1 MIYLAYTDKY
11 VLDLPEGHKFPMLKY
26 ELIYEQLLYEGIF
39 EPKHFF
45 EPPLIPEEVLLKTH
59 DAKYWHKLKNL
70 ELTPLE
76 FRKIGFPPS
85 QKMVL
90 RCLSSAGATL
100 QCAYHALENG
110 VSLNIA
116 GGTHHAFA
124 DRGEGFSMLNDIA
137 IATNELRDKKIIQRA
152 LVVDLDVHQGNGT
165 AKIFEHNPE
174 VFTFSMHG
182 KDNYPLHKETS
193 DLDIPLPTGTQDAEY
208 LSILADTLPKL
219 IQQHDPQI
227 IFYQAGVDILATDK
241 IGKLSISQEGCKQ
254 RDEIVFA
261 TAKKHNLPIVAVMG
275 GGYSTNIK
283 DIVNAH
289 VNTFK
294 IAQKYYD

>member
-1 MIYLAYTDKY
+1 MIRIAYTDKY

-45 EPPLIPEEVLLKTH
+45 EPSLVDEHIILKTH
-59 DAKYWHKLKNL
+59 DALYWHRLKNL

-85 QKMVL
+85 EKMVF
-90 RCLSSAGATL
+90 RCRSSAGATL
-100 QCAYHALENG
+100 QCAYYALEHG
-110 VSLNIA
+110 ASLNIA

-124 DRGEGFSMLNDIA
+124 DKGEGFSMLNDIA
-137 IATNELRDKKIIQRA
+137 VAINELRNKKIIERA

-165 AKIFEHNPE
+165 AKIFENTPE

-182 KDNYPLHKETS
+182 KDNYPLFKETS
-193 DLDIPLPTGTQDAEY
+193 DLDIPLLTGTQDNEY
-208 LSILADTLPKL
+208 LAILSDILPKL
-219 IQQHDPQI
+219 IQQHDPEM

-241 IGKLSISQEGCKQ
+241 IGKLDISQQGCKE
-254 RDEIVFA
+254 RDEIVFR
-261 TAKKHNLPIVAVMG
+261 TVKQHNLPIVTVMG
-275 GGYSTNIK
+275 GGYSTQIK

-294 IAQKYYD
+294 VAQKYYE

>member
-1 MIYLAYTDKY
+1 MIHIAYTDKY

-39 EPKHFF
+39 ESKNFF
-45 EPPLIPEEVLLKTH
+45 EPPLLDETILLKTH
-59 DAKYWHKLKNL
+59 DAVYWHRLKNL

-85 QKMVL
+85 EKMVY
-90 RCLSSAGATL
+90 RCRSSAGATL
-100 QCAYHALENG
+100 QCAYYALENG
-110 VSLNIA
+110 ASLNIA
-116 GGTHHAFA
+116 GGTHHAFR

-137 IATNELRDKKIIQRA
+137 VAINELRDKNIIQRA

-165 AKIFEHNPE
+165 AKIFENVPE

-182 KDNYPLHKETS
+182 KDNYPLHKENS
-193 DLDIPLPTGTQDAEY
+193 DLDIALPTGTQDAEY
-208 LSILADTLPKL
+208 LSILAHILPKL
-219 IQQHDPQI
+219 IQQHNPQI

-241 IGKLSISQEGCKQ
+241 IGKLAITQEGCRT
-254 RDEIVFA
+254 RDEIVFS
-261 TAKKHNLPIVAVMG
+261 TAKKHDLPIVVVMG
-275 GGYSTNIK
+275 GGYSVQIK

-294 IAQKYYD
+294 VAQKYYE